1 MKKIKVL
8 KDTPFNMKDDVI
20 SVKEY
25 REKYKYS
32 IVDVV
37 VPDEEILE
45 YIQHERDAVRN
56 NPVTISKKPF
66 MGEFFEVVEIQDPFK
81 AGDWVF
87 NEHTKKAVQ
96 IINFQ
101 GFGNKT
107 WPNHATIDAVNEFS
121 SIYKRLATTD
131 EIRNETLLLFDIG
144 SYQFL
149 VGKGKMYLFEN
160 TWKEVRGVGM
170 FLYNFKKAKELF
182 GTGDG
187 VGLEGDVK
195 PEIKLNVKVGCLYID
210 EKSLEKIYKVFIEGV
225 VL

>member
-1 MKKIKVL
+1 MKKIRIL
-8 KDTPFNMKDDVI
+8 QDTPFDKKGNILEIADFRLKYAYVC
-20 SVKEY
+20 VKEVSDKELIDY
-25 REKYKYS
+25 LEIERKCF
-32 IVDVV
+32 VDA
-37 VPDEEILE
+37 EICTKLQIG
-45 YIQHERDAVRN
+45 YW
-56 NPVTISKKPF
+56 
-66 MGEFFEVVEIQDPFK
+66 FEVVDSKPEFK
-81 AGDWVF
+81 IGQWVF